1 MVIQMLRGELVSQ
14 PQKLVFHVEVDA
26 SLNEAKECCIC
37 YEDMMPVK
45 LGCSHEMCLDCL
57 CGIANSRKKSN
68 PVITCA
74 MCRADID
81 IVYVESESKK
91 AELKQKILE

>member
-1 MVIQMLRGELVSQ
+1 M
-14 PQKLVFHVEVDA
+14 
-26 SLNEAKECCIC
+26 
-37 YEDMMPVK
+37 
-45 LGCSHEMCLDCL
+45 
-57 CGIANSRKKSN
+57 ANSRKKSN

-91 AELKQKILE
+91 EELKQKIVE